1 MRHLSARLAYLART
15 ALRGL
20 AGSPLPSGVAVVTI
34 ATTLVLVG
42 ALALLIANM
51 QGLLDR
57 VAKDL
62 RVSAY
67 LSDDLSADER
77 ADLLQRAR
85 TLPGVEAVT
94 LVSKEEALR
103 RFQAG
108 AGGRSGLLEGLDENP
123 LPASLE
129 LTPSGPARS
138 LDGLRRLAEAVAT
151 LPGVV
156 QVASSQDWV
165 DGYVRAVEAMR
176 AVGAVL
182 GAVLGLA
189 ALLIVANTIRLA
201 VYARRDELEI
211 LALVGAS
218 RAVVGIPF
226 VLEGALQGTAA
237 GVVALGLL
245 YALFRL
251 LPPVLGPD
259 LALVL
264 GFVEPRFLTPA
275 GMLALVAAGTALGV
289 LGSLLSLVGGRP
301 R

>member
-1 MRHLSARLAYLART
+1 VTRLVARLGYFART

-20 AGSPLPSGVAVVTI
+20 AASPIPSGVAVATI
-34 ATTLVLVG
+34 ATTLLLVG
-42 ALALLIANM
+42 ALALLIGNM

-57 VAKDL
+57 VADDL
-62 RVSAY
+62 RVTAY
-67 LSDDLSADER
+67 LADGLSDAAR
-77 ADLLQRAR
+77 ATLIDRAR
-85 TLPGVEAVT
+85 ELPGVESVT
-94 LVSKEEALR
+94 LVTKEEALR
-103 RFQAG
+103 RFRAG
-108 AGGRSGLLEGLDENP
+108 AGGRSGLLEGLEENP

-129 LTPSGPARS
+129 LGLAAPARS
-138 LDGLRRLAEAVAT
+138 AEGLRRTSAALAA
-151 LPGVV
+151 LPGVS

-165 DGYVRAVEAMR
+165 DGYVRAVDLLR

-182 GAVLGLA
+182 GGVLGLA

-226 VLEGALQGTAA
+226 LLEGALQGTAGGA
-237 GVVALGLL
+237 LALGLL
-245 YALFRL
+245 YGLFRL
-251 LPPVLGPD
+251 SLPALGHE
-259 LALVL
+259 LELVL
-264 GFVEPRFLTPA
+264 GFAAPRFLPPL
-275 GMLALVAAGTALGV
+275 GMLALVGAGTALGL

>member
-1 MRHLSARLAYLART
+1 MSRLAARLAYFART

-20 AGSPLPSGVAVVTI
+20 AASPLPSGVAVATI
-34 ATTLVLVG
+34 ATTLLLVG
-42 ALALLIANM
+42 ALALLIGNM

-57 VAKDL
+57 VADDL
-62 RVSAY
+62 TVSAY
-67 LSDDLSADER
+67 LSDGLSDAARATLVER
-77 ADLLQRAR
+77 ARA
-85 TLPGVEAVT
+85 LPGVEAVA

-103 RFQAG
+103 RFHAG
-108 AGGRSGLLEGLDENP
+108 AGGRSGLLEGLEENP

-129 LTPSGPARS
+129 LTLSAQGRS
-138 LDGLRRLAEAVAT
+138 AEGLRRVSEAVAA
-151 LPGVV
+151 LPGVA

-165 DGYVRAVEAMR
+165 DGYVRAVDLLR
-176 AVGAVL
+176 GVGAVL
-182 GAVLGLA
+182 GVVLGLA

-226 VLEGALQGTAA
+226 VLEGALQGTAG
-237 GVVALGLL
+237 GVLALGLL
-245 YALFRL
+245 YGLFRL
-251 LPPVLGPD
+251 LLPAVGPE

-264 GFVEPRFLTPA
+264 GFAEPRFLPPA
-275 GMLALVAAGTALGV
+275 GMLALVAAGAALGL

>member
-1 MRHLSARLAYLART
+1 VTRLSARLAYFGRT

-20 AGSPLPSGVAVVTI
+20 AASPLPSGVAVITI
-34 ATTLVLVG
+34 ATTLLLVG
-42 ALALLIANM
+42 ALALLVANM

-57 VAKDL
+57 VARDL

-67 LSDDLSADER
+67 LADDLSDSARTE
-77 ADLLQRAR
+77 LLQRAR
-85 TLPGVEAVT
+85 TLPGVASVT
-94 LVSKEEALR
+94 LVDKQEALR

-129 LTPSGPARS
+129 LSLATQARS
-138 LDGLRRLAEAVAT
+138 AAGLRRLSEAVAA

-156 QVASSQDWV
+156 QVSSSQDWV
-165 DGYVRAVEAMR
+165 DGYVRAVDLVR
-176 AVGAVL
+176 AVGGVL
-182 GAVLGLA
+182 GGVLGLA

-226 VLEGALQGTAA
+226 VLEGALQGTA
-237 GVVALGLL
+237 GGTLALGLL

-251 LPPVLGPD
+251 LAPALGPD

-264 GFVEPRFLTPA
+264 GFVEPRFLTPV
-275 GMLALVAAGTALGV
+275 GMAALVAAGTALGI